1 MAKIQK
7 MTVYVVDD
15 TDEIED
21 NNDRYDYVG
30 IVENALYEFGVVR
43 VVDEG
48 TAEIGEWHDGHVLNF
63 TATTAEQ
70 FEEYFSNPLEKTLA
84 GFELRPWQPNLVLD
98 LAIHGMRILRRDDN
112 YVYHIFTDQKWFMK
126 QAIAKD

>member
-1 MAKIQK
+1 MARLEK
-7 MTVYVVDD
+7 MTVYFIDVN
-15 TDEIED
+15 EE
-21 NNDRYDYVG
+21 NYDYG
-30 IVENALYEFGVVR
+30 AIVKDALREFGNVR
-43 VVDEG
+43 VVSEG
-48 TAEIGEWHDGHVLNF
+48 EVDIGEWHDGYPLNF
-63 TATTAEQ
+63 SSTVVEQ